1 MKSVI
6 LVVICCLLVGC
17 TLKTYKYGPTPSPK
31 GFNYVKYDG
40 SFKIEV
46 NEFYPNPALCG
57 RLVTYALVI
66 GKPLD
71 QSLPKKLSVLLRCDN
86 SGCQVGD
93 TLTITALNDSL
104 AKNTSLNNTMYT
116 VHHKKIKGID
126 HQRIIGDEY
135 PAVWGVVRNTKE

>member
-1 MKSVI
+1 M
-6 LVVICCLLVGC
+6 LR
-17 TLKTYKYGPTPSPK
+17 TYKYGSTSSPK
-31 GFNYVKYDG
+31 GFSYVKYNG

-57 RLVTYALVI
+57 RLLTYALVI

-71 QSLPKKLSVLLRCDN
+71 HSLPKKISVLLRCDN
-86 SGCQVGD
+86 GVYQVGD

-135 PAVWGVVRNTKE
+135 PAMWGVVQALNNNEL